1 MQQAV
6 ATAAATGCVLS
17 LLLSVFLYVRRHAT
31 DRGCCATAVLRAVMG
46 VGGFLGVLLGWFWC
60 WGVVVFLRVPQVGY
74 VSQPDGPRRLLSFV
88 YMDRQGPM
96 PLLPAVV
103 HLENPRATY
112 VLTSGH
118 MIRFIGARVTT
129 LATAAVFFFSA

>member
-1 MQQAV
+1 MD
-6 ATAAATGCVLS
+6 S
-17 LLLSVFLYVRRHAT
+17 
-31 DRGCCATAVLRAVMG
+31 GCCATVVLHAVVD
-46 VGGFLGVLLGWFWC
+46 VGGFLGVLLGVFWC

-112 VLTSGH
+112 VLTCGH
-118 MIRFIGARVTT
+118 VILFLGARVTT
-129 LATAAVFFFSA
+129 LATASSIFA

>member
-1 MQQAV
+1 MYGGMQRTGAAV
-6 ATAAATGCVLS
+6 PLLCCVLS
-17 LLLSVFLYVRRHAT
+17 WALAVFWVF
-31 DRGCCATAVLRAVMG
+31 CW
-46 VGGFLGVLLGWFWC
+46 GGFGAG
-60 WGVVVFLRVPQVGY
+60 GVVFLRVPQVGY

-118 MIRFIGARVTT
+118 MTRCIGARVTT
-129 LATAAVFFFSA
+129 LATAVVYFCVFWEGGKDRGILVTLFILFSPDVVLI

>member
-1 MQQAV
+1 MYGGMQRTVAAV
-6 ATAAATGCVLS
+6 PLLCCMLS
-17 LLLSVFLYVRRHAT
+17 WALAVFWVF
-31 DRGCCATAVLRAVMG
+31 CW
-46 VGGFLGVLLGWFWC
+46 GGFGAG
-60 WGVVVFLRVPQVGY
+60 GVVFLRVPQVGY

-118 MIRFIGARVTT
+118 VIRFLGARVTT
-129 LATAAVFFFSA
+129 LATAVVYFCVGEKDREILVTLFILFSPDVVLI